1 MRRSKSFNSFQDKT
15 KEIFSFAVVVT
26 ASVPALKEAA
36 AKYKKKISN
45 RLPDPSHFEPS
56 VTYEIFHE
64 TIEKLRTDGIDE
76 SRLKLLSDEIGEIF
90 GNTEFKNLV
99 IRILGEQDYKTHRN
113 TLKKQSEAYI
123 TNLLECS
130 KGYQT
135 KLATYLYFSL
145 FSYFESFI
153 IEISK
158 EVIESL
164 KYENSKKY
172 ITKYSESLENK
183 NARIKLSKPFDS
195 RKLDRYKKFSG
206 VLRDEGYKSPKDIL
220 FSSLIMILASRIE
233 HLKATDI
240 PNFLENTFHLELS
253 PIEKQFYHSV
263 RQNRNS
269 IGHGKKSFS
278 PTIGD
283 VINTNKFFKSL
294 SKKIDEHIV
303 QHYLELPNFI

>member
-1 MRRSKSFNSFQDKT
+1 MANDKQNQTTENKPGIFRRAGGK
-15 KEIFSFAVVVT
+15 A
-26 ASVPALKEAA
+26 ASILGFTDLK
-36 AKYKKKISN
+36 KG
-45 RLPDPSHFEPS
+45 FEKQ
-56 VTYEIFHE
+56 IE
-64 TIEKLRTDGIDE
+64 TISESGDRAKQLAEGYREKL
-76 SRLKLLSDEIGEIF
+76 
-90 GNTEFKNLV
+90 N
-99 IRILGEQDYKTHRN
+99 
-113 TLKKQSEAYI
+113 
-123 TNLLECS
+123 
-130 KGYQT
+130 
-135 KLATYLYFSL
+135 
-145 FSYFESFI
+145 
-153 IEISK
+153 
-158 EVIESL
+158 
-164 KYENSKKY
+164 
-172 ITKYSESLENK
+172 ENK
-183 NARIKLSKPFDS
+183 NARVKLSKPFDS
-195 RKLDRYKKFSG
+195 RKLDRYRKFSG
-206 VLRDEGYKSPKDIL
+206 VLRNEGYKSPKDIL